1 MLTSSSSKAYM
12 IINLVKISCDLG
24 ESFID
29 TALYIKAG
37 DGFFLELLLSL
48 EADFL
53 ADKASAISNELD
65 FLESAVTSAAAA
77 MTAGVA
83 STCSSGT

>member
-24 ESFID
+24 EGFID
-29 TALYIKAG
+29 AALYIKAG

-48 EADFL
+48 KADFL

-65 FLESAVTSAAAA
+65 FLESAVTSAAAT